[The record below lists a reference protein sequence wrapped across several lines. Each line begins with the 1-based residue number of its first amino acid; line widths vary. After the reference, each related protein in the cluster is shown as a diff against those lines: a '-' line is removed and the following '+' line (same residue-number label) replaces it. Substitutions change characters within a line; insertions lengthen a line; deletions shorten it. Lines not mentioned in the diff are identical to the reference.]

1 MNTSALT
8 KGIAGFVL
16 LGMSACAQA
25 EPAAARAD
33 SHPQPQAQPLTQ
45 PLTQAEVRT
54 LAQPEP
60 GAAPA
65 DYQARPVTLRLFG
78 TQGEGDTAFATVADT
93 ESWATTNY
101 RVGDT
106 IGRGLKI
113 TAIRAGGIDVTAAGQ
128 ARTLRTGEDLPARL
142 LEHESDR
149 AALDH
154 GQHRWTVKA
163 RVLAQILARSG
174 LGALETEAVDYGG
187 IPARRLGPV
196 QAGSVLARL
205 GLRRGDLLLALDG
218 APAGSGTLPQLGEA
232 LTRGEPGRVVML
244 QIVRGGSMWEA
255 AYAVE

>member
-1 MNTSALT
+1 MNTSARIQ
-8 KGIAGFVL
+8 GIAGLVL
-16 LGMSACAQA
+16 LGLGACSQA
-25 EPAAARAD
+25 EPAAARTDAR
-33 SHPQPQAQPLTQ
+33 PQPVTQ
-45 PLTQAEVRT
+45 PITQAEART

-60 GAAPA
+60 GAAA
-65 DYQARPVTLRLFG
+65 AAYQARPVTLRLFG
-78 TQGEGDTAFATVADT
+78 TQGEGDTAFATLADT

-113 TAIRAGGIDVTAAGQ
+113 TAIGAGGIEVTDAGK
-128 ARTLRTGEDLPARL
+128 ARTLRTGDDLAARIV
-142 LEHESDR
+142 EHETDR

-163 RVLAQILARSG
+163 RVLAQILATRG

-218 APAGSGTLPQLGEA
+218 APAGAGTLPQLGEA